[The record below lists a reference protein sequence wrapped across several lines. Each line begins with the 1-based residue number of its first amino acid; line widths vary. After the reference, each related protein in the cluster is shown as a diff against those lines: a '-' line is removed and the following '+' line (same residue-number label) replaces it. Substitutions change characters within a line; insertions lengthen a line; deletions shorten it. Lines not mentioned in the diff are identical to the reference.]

1 MKEVNSEIFLGVAEA
16 LNKTYSDLLTKYLI
30 ECLWMMGLTFEKK
43 FETIDDGIVKEYSN
57 LANILIKKNI
67 LSKIKLMEKLEEG
80 SLYNIGLIS
89 SVEAFNR
96 KSIRINTKN
105 TYLIIILIYL
115 IYNNILNSLVLSR
128 KSIIS

>member
-43 FETIDDGIVKEYSN
+43 FETIEYSN

>member
-1 MKEVNSEIFLGVAEA
+1 LKEVNSEIFLGVAEA